1 MVPFLRTTFE
11 SEIISASSWKDSEIS
26 RASLEGLRGLIPEE
40 VDLQKN
46 PDLISIAFNGSVANL
61 CNKNDD
67 CVGTAESIILAQ
79 TAFHKS
85 LNLEHKSEKII
96 GHLITSGFS
105 TFGDNKILTE
115 DEAREM
121 VEPFN
126 VSFGAVVYR
135 KIYPELGNLIMSST
149 DPKHKFYK
157 KISSSFEVAF
167 NEFHIAIGSD
177 KLHEAEIVS
186 DPKKIAELRKYLRK
200 YGGSGQTPQGEK
212 IYRKIIGANILTVAH
227 ALVSRPAA
235 SVSGLIA
242 DNGKQKS
249 TATIS
254 LFAPKEKKCVIID
267 KTPNLL
273 LKNMDI
279 EETIQEMA
287 ASVKALVSENKNEE
301 AVASVRKTIES
312 AIKEANKEFIM
323 ERDKA
328 RCDREASEAKLTE
341 LYAQVEKMS
350 TQMSNAERKMYEIE
364 EQSRAAKT
372 MIRYNERMAAMQDE
386 YEMDEEDCAV
396 VASELKTLEVKDE
409 DDKDETFA
417 AFKDKMGKLWKHK
430 NKTAKATYQKE
441 LDDKINAEVTKK
453 LAELSTASTVKT
465 GEEGKTVDKALEDA
479 KATEEKSVTNNN
491 ENIGTEKT
499 LAERFGSALKVK
511 ISQ

>member
-1 MVPFLRTTFE
+1 MVPLLRTTFE

-26 RASLEGLRGLIPEE
+26 RASLEGLRDLIPSE

-85 LNLEHKSEKII
+85 LNLEHKSEKIV

-105 TFGDNKILTE
+105 TFGDNKIISE

-121 VEPFN
+121 VDPFN

-135 KIYPELGNLIMSST
+135 KIYPELGELIMSST
-149 DPKHKFYK
+149 DPKNKFYK

-167 NEFHIAIGSD
+167 SDYHIAIGSE
-177 KLHEAEIVS
+177 KLNEAEIIS

-200 YGGSGQTPQGEK
+200 YGGSGRTPQDEK

-235 SVSGLIA
+235 LVSGLISE
-242 DNGKQKS
+242 DGKPKKT
-249 TATIS
+249 TAAIS
-254 LFAPKEKKCVIID
+254 LFAPKEKKCVIKD
-267 KTPNLL
+267 KTPNH
-273 LKNMDI
+273 NMDI

-287 ASVKALVSENKNEE
+287 ASVKALVAENKSEE

-328 RCDREASEAKLTE
+328 RTEREASEAKLTE

-350 TQMSNAERKMYEIE
+350 TKMASAERKMYEME

-386 YEMDEEDCAV
+386 YEMDEEDCAT
-396 VASELKTLEVKDE
+396 VASELKSLEVKDE
-409 DDKDETFA
+409 DEKDEVFA
-417 AFKDKMGKLWKHK
+417 AFKEKMGKLWKHK
-430 NKTAKATYQKE
+430 NKTAKAAYQKE
-441 LDDKINAEVTKK
+441 LDEKIQSEVTKK
-453 LAELSTASTVKT
+453 LAELATASSVKA
-465 GEEGKTVDKALEDA
+465 GEEGKAVDKALEDA
-479 KATEEKSVTNNN
+479 KAAEEKSVNNNN
-491 ENIGTEKT
+491 ENIGAEKS
-499 LAERFGSALKVK
+499 LADRFGSALKVK

>member
-1 MVPFLRTTFE
+1 MVPLLRATFE

-26 RASLEGLRGLIPEE
+26 RASLEGLRDLIPSE

-67 CVGTAESIILAQ
+67 CVGTAESVILAQ

-85 LNLEHKSEKII
+85 LNLEHKSEKIV

-105 TFGDNKILTE
+105 TFGSNKIISE

-135 KIYPELGNLIMSST
+135 KIYPELGNLIVSST

-167 NEFHIAIGSD
+167 SDYHIAIGSE
-177 KLHEAEIVS
+177 KLNEAEIVS
-186 DPKKIAELRKYLRK
+186 DPKKIAELRKYLKK
-200 YGGSGQTPQGEK
+200 YGGSGRTPQDEK
-212 IYRKIIGANILTVAH
+212 IYRKIIGANILTVGH
-227 ALVSRPAA
+227 ALTSKPAA
-235 SVSGLIA
+235 SVNGLIA
-242 DNGKQKS
+242 ENGKQKT
-249 TATIS
+249 TAAIS
-254 LFAPKEKKCVIID
+254 LFVPEEKKCVIKD
-267 KTPNLL
+267 KTLN
-273 LKNMDI
+273 NMDI
-279 EETIQEMA
+279 EQVIQEMA
-287 ASVKALVSENKNEE
+287 ASVKQLVSENKSEE
-301 AVASVRKTIES
+301 ATASVRKTIES

-328 RCDREASEAKLTE
+328 RAEREASEAKLVE
-341 LYAQVEKMS
+341 LYAQVTKMS
-350 TQMSNAERKMYEIE
+350 DKMSKAEQKMYEM
-364 EQSRAAKT
+364 EQQSQAAKT

-396 VASELKTLEVKDE
+396 VASELKALEVKNEDE
-409 DDKDETFA
+409 KDEVFA
-417 AFKDKMGKLWKHK
+417 AYKDKMSKLWKHK
-430 NKTAKATYQKE
+430 NKTAKAAYQKE
-441 LDDKINAEVTKK
+441 LDEKINAEVTKK
-453 LAELSTASTVKT
+453 LAELSVASTNK
-465 GEEGKTVDKALEDA
+465 GDEGKTVEDALDKA
-479 KATEEKSVTNNN
+479 KASEEKSVSNNN
-491 ENIGTEKT
+491 ETISAEKT

-511 ISQ
+511 ISH

>member
-1 MVPFLRTTFE
+1 MVPLLRATFE

-26 RASLEGLRGLIPEE
+26 RASLEGLRDLIPSE

-85 LNLEHKSEKII
+85 LNLEHKSEKIV

-105 TFGDNKILTE
+105 TFGDNKIISE

-121 VEPFN
+121 VDPFN

-135 KIYPELGNLIMSST
+135 KIYPELGELIMSST
-149 DPKHKFYK
+149 DPKNKFYK

-167 NEFHIAIGSD
+167 SDYHIAIGSE
-177 KLHEAEIVS
+177 KLNEAEIIS

-200 YGGSGQTPQGEK
+200 YGGSGRTPQDEK
-212 IYRKIIGANILTVAH
+212 IYRKIIGANILTVGH
-227 ALVSRPAA
+227 AITSRPAA
-235 SVSGLIA
+235 KVSGLIA
-242 DNGKQKS
+242 EDGKPKKT
-249 TATIS
+249 TAAIS
-254 LFAPKEKKCVIID
+254 LFVPKEKKCVIKD
-267 KTPNLL
+267 KTPNH
-273 LKNMDI
+273 NMDI

-287 ASVKALVSENKNEE
+287 ASVKALVAENKSEE

-328 RCDREASEAKLTE
+328 RTEREASEAKLTE

-350 TQMSNAERKMYEIE
+350 TKMASAERKMYEME

-386 YEMDEEDCAV
+386 YEMDDEDCAT
-396 VASELKTLEVKDE
+396 VASELKALEVKDE
-409 DDKDETFA
+409 DEKDEVFA
-417 AFKDKMGKLWKHK
+417 AFKEKMGKLWKHK
-430 NKTAKATYQKE
+430 NKTAKAAYQKE
-441 LDDKINAEVTKK
+441 LDEKIQSEVTKK
-453 LAELSTASTVKT
+453 LAELATASSVKA
-465 GEEGKTVDKALEDA
+465 GEEGKTVEDALDKA
-479 KATEEKSVTNNN
+479 KASEEKSVNNNN
-491 ENIGTEKT
+491 ENIGAEKS
-499 LAERFGSALKVK
+499 LADRFGSALKVK

>member
-1 MVPFLRTTFE
+1 MVPLLRATFE

-135 KIYPELGNLIMSST
+135 KIYPELGELIMSST

-167 NEFHIAIGSD
+167 SDYHIAIGSE
-177 KLHEAEIVS
+177 KLNEAEIVS
-186 DPKKIAELRKYLRK
+186 DPKKIAELRKYLK
-200 YGGSGQTPQGEK
+200 KFGGSGRTPQDEK
-212 IYRKIIGANILTVAH
+212 IYRKIIGANILTVGH
-227 ALVSRPAA
+227 ALTSKPAA
-235 SVSGLIA
+235 KVSGLIA
-242 DNGKQKS
+242 DNGKQKT
-249 TATIS
+249 TAAIS
-254 LFAPKEKKCVIID
+254 LFVPKEKKCVIKD
-267 KTPNLL
+267 KTPNH
-273 LKNMDI
+273 NMDI

-287 ASVKALVSENKNEE
+287 ASVKQLVAENKNEE

-312 AIKEANKEFIM
+312 AIKEANKEFIT

-328 RCDREASEAKLTE
+328 RTDREASEAKLTE

-350 TQMSNAERKMYEIE
+350 EKMMKAERKMYEME

-409 DDKDETFA
+409 DDKDEVFA
-417 AFKDKMGKLWKHK
+417 AFKEKMGKLWRHK
-430 NKTAKATYQKE
+430 NKVAKAAYQKE
-441 LDDKINAEVTKK
+441 LEDKVQAEVTKK
-453 LAELSTASTVKT
+453 LAELSTASAVKA
-465 GEEGKTVDKALEDA
+465 GEEGKAVDEALEKA
-479 KATEEKSVTNNN
+479 KATEEKSVSNNN
-491 ENIGTEKT
+491 ENTSAEKS
-499 LAERFGSALKVK
+499 LADRFGSALKVK

>member
-1 MVPFLRTTFE
+1 MVPLLRATFE

-26 RASLEGLRGLIPEE
+26 RASLEGLRDLIPSE

-85 LNLEHKSEKII
+85 LNLEHKSEKIV

-105 TFGDNKILTE
+105 TFGGNKIISE

-135 KIYPELGNLIMSST
+135 KIYPELGDLIMSSI
-149 DPKHKFYK
+149 DPKNKFYK

-167 NEFHIAIGSD
+167 SDYHIAIGSD
-177 KLHEAEIVS
+177 KLNEAEIIS
-186 DPKKIAELRKYLRK
+186 DPKKIAELRKYLK
-200 YGGSGQTPQGEK
+200 KFGGSGRTPQDEK
-212 IYRKIIGANILTVAH
+212 IYRKIIGANILTVGH

-235 SVSGLIA
+235 LVSGLIA
-242 DNGKQKS
+242 EDGKPKKT
-249 TATIS
+249 TAAIS
-254 LFAPKEKKCVIID
+254 LFVPKEKKCVIKD
-267 KTPNLL
+267 KTLN
-273 LKNMDI
+273 NMDI
-279 EETIQEMA
+279 EQVIQEMA
-287 ASVKALVSENKNEE
+287 ASVKQLVSENKSEE
-301 AVASVRKTIES
+301 ATASVRKTIES

-328 RCDREASEAKLTE
+328 RTEREASEAALAK
-341 LYAQVEKMS
+341 LYAQVESMSDKM
-350 TQMSNAERKMYEIE
+350 MKAEKKMYEME

-372 MIRYNERMAAMQDE
+372 MIRFNERMAAMSDE
-386 YEMDEEDCAV
+386 YEMDEEDCAT

-409 DDKDETFA
+409 DEKDEVFA
-417 AFKDKMGKLWKHK
+417 AFKEKMSKLWKHK
-430 NKTAKATYQKE
+430 NKTAKAAYQKE
-441 LDDKINAEVTKK
+441 LDEKINAEVTKK

-465 GEEGKTVDKALEDA
+465 GDEGKAVEDALDKA
-479 KATEEKSVTNNN
+479 KASEEKSVSNNN
-491 ENIGTEKT
+491 ETIGAEKT

-511 ISQ
+511 ISH